1 MLCANCGREL
11 AAEDEVCS
19 CGGMVT
25 DLVESVQSEV
35 LSPGAPSGPT
45 SPGQAAVRRG
55 ARWRVWLIVLCVAI
69 LGSGAGYGVHA
80 LVHHF
85 THGGVKVFV
94 TFEAQKTARASVT
107 AEALQQC
114 VTAVEKRLSGM
125 GLDSFTVKTEGAD
138 RIVVGL
144 PEDAYVKAVTDV
156 VQQPGALEFYA
167 VADFSEVYYSSA
179 EALSA
184 AGVGSVKD
192 LPSGTSLIYW
202 PVTAMS
208 DSGQPEYYLVS
219 SPPALTGA
227 VLKESGFDSATDTG
241 GYRVTMQFTAEGG
254 ALFAQITKELAEV
267 GDASDV
273 AQRLA
278 IVLDGNVYSAP
289 TVIYEI
295 TGGSAEITGTF
306 TLEEARD
313 LAAIMH
319 AGVMPL
325 NLTLVE

>member
-114 VTAVEKRLSGM
+114 VA
-125 GLDSFTVKTEGAD
+125 
-138 RIVVGL
+138 VVGL